1 MNWNWEELKTKV
13 DVVNKFI
20 MTIAIVVGGIWVW
33 YSFDGELKKENADAL
48 HQKTIREIE
57 ALNRK
62 VTEVVV
68 ASKVIPNF
76 ENKYLVEVQVMFYNK
91 GTINVEIPIKDI
103 SLRITRI
110 TVPELPM
117 QPLLITSITE
127 PELPPIL
134 PGLITSVST
143 PEPSMQSQ
151 VQFQP
156 LPLITNIEGEVKM
169 VNSLYLPAGGQDS
182 LLYLARVDQSGNFL
196 VEFSTLANKDK
207 SFYPNKEISDNE
219 LIYISAQDSN
229 AKIEEK

>member
-1 MNWNWEELKTKV
+1 
-13 DVVNKFI
+13 
-20 MTIAIVVGGIWVW
+20 
-33 YSFDGELKKENADAL
+33 
-48 HQKTIREIE
+48 
-57 ALNRK
+57 